1 MPLKRLVLGGFAATL
16 LAVSPGCNGVANQPD
31 PAGNGT
37 GTGTVALSDISA
49 GSMTQTSAVI
59 TWSTN
64 ISAQSVVE
72 YGLTSQ
78 YTSATPS
85 SGLALSHS
93 VELTGLEPGTLYHF
107 AVSSSGTTSGD
118 ETFTTLGDALPHDAG
133 AADAG
138 AQDAGEGTG
147 HDAGA
152 DAGEHSGHDAG
163 EDAGHGGG
171 EDAGHGGGEDAG
183 HDAGTTDAGGG
194 QGDIIHADF
203 NGTDNLEIDG
213 TSPDVVNLPGGTWH
227 TDYVNLSGNFEAF
240 IDSSSG
246 APAPALHLFDVGSS
260 SGSAAVS
267 ISSSGS
273 YVKPSQFSLQ
283 ADIME
288 LAPSTVLLF
297 GFYGTL
303 PAAGADSM
311 TGFTGLALHTDTG
324 DLDLVE
330 NGVTKTQGTFSGT
343 YNAGAYN
350 TLAYSV
356 DTTTGGISNVTLV
369 GQAFSF
375 STTAF
380 TDAATAYVAV
390 GSEAGGPSGACSYFD
405 NLIVKY

>member
-1 MPLKRLVLGGFAATL
+1 MPLKRLVLAGLAATFV
-16 LAVSPGCNGVANQPD
+16 AGCSGVANPSD
-31 PAGNGT
+31 PGGND
-37 GTGTVALSDISA
+37 TGTVALSDIAA
-49 GSMTQTSAVI
+49 GSMTQTTAVI

-64 ISAQSVVE
+64 ISAQSIVE

-85 SGLALSHS
+85 SGLGVSHS

-118 ETFTTLGDALPHDAG
+118 QTFSTLGEAPP
-133 AADAG
+133 
-138 AQDAGEGTG
+138 QDAG
-147 HDAGA
+147 HDAGE
-152 DAGEHSGHDAG
+152 DAGEHSGHDAGEGGHDAGRDAGHGGEDAGHDAG

-171 EDAGHGGGEDAG
+171 EDAGH
-183 HDAGTTDAGGG
+183 DAGGG
-194 QGDIIHADF
+194 PGDIIHAEF
-203 NGTDNLEIDG
+203 NGTNNLEIDG
-213 TSPDVVNLPGGTWH
+213 TSPDVINLPGGTWH

-246 APAPALHLFDVGSS
+246 SPAPALHLFDVGSS
-260 SGSAAVS
+260 SGSAAIS

-297 GFYGTL
+297 GFYGAL

-324 DLDLVE
+324 NLDLVE
-330 NGVTKTQGTFSGT
+330 GGVAKGQGTFGGT

-350 TLAYSV
+350 TLAYTV
-356 DTTTGGISNVTLV
+356 DNTTGGISNVTLA
-369 GQAFSF
+369 GKAFSF

-380 TDAATAYVAV
+380 TDSATAYVVV
-390 GSEAGGPSGACSYFD
+390 GSESGAPSGACSYFD